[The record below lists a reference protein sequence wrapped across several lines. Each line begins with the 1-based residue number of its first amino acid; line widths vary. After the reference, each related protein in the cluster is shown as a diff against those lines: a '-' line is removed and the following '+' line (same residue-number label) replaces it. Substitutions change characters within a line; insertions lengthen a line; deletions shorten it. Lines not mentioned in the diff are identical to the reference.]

1 MLFRSA
7 KCLVLLV
14 KKLLTQQ
21 TKKGTREMSVIRAE
35 PAFRWALKDAYQDPF
50 YVNID
55 NLGKVVKPSVK
66 VLQQAWIDILTGE
79 VEWKDLETVDL
90 RKAQE

>member
-1 MLFRSA
+1 
-7 KCLVLLV
+7 
-14 KKLLTQQ
+14 
-21 TKKGTREMSVIRAE
+21 
-35 PAFRWALKDAYQDPF
+35 LKDAYQDPF

-90 RKAQE
+90 RKAQEK